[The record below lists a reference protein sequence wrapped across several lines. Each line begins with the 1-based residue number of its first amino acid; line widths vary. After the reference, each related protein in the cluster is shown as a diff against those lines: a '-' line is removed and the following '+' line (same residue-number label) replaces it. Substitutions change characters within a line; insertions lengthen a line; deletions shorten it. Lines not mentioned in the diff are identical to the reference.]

1 MKNNEKIKVI
11 DKIYINGEFIKPN
24 GTESMDIINPSTKE
38 IIGRVILGNEVDT
51 QKAIAAAKEAFK
63 TFSKT
68 TLEERSDMLKRLYD
82 AVISRADELTQ
93 ACVEEY
99 GAAVKAAAGRTQL
112 TANSFLWAKEVM
124 EEFEFT
130 KYIGKAK
137 VVLEPVG
144 VIALITPWN
153 ANNSQIA
160 IKVATAISAG
170 CAVVIKPSEFC
181 AIQTQILAECFHE
194 AGIPSG
200 VINIVNGLGS
210 SVGAELTRNPDVAM
224 ISFTGSTKT
233 AKIIH
238 HGAVDTMKRVIL
250 ELGGKSP
257 NIILDDADFTKAI
270 PRAIMSCFGNN
281 GQMCIA
287 GSRLLV
293 PEYRLSEVKEL
304 IEKAVENTKV
314 GYPWEEDTF
323 IGPMINENHYNNVQR
338 YIKIGIEEGAELV
351 VGGEGH
357 PEGLE
362 NGNFVKPTV
371 FANVTRDMTIAR
383 EEIFGPVLSILTYR
397 TEEEAVEIA
406 NDTVYGLGAYI
417 SSSNIEKANQI
428 ASQIAAGTIYIN
440 DVMLEM
446 KAPFGGFKQ
455 SGIGRECGI
464 YGLQEHLEPKT
475 IIVSKENI
483 KE

>member
-1 MKNNEKIKVI
+1 MENSKKTNLI
-11 DKIYINGEFIKPN
+11 DKIYINGEFVKPK
-24 GTESMDIINPSTKE
+24 GTESMNIINPSTKE

-51 QKAIAAAKEAFK
+51 QNAIAAAKEAFK

-68 TLEERSDMLKRLYD
+68 TIKERSEMLKRLYN
-82 AVISRADELTQ
+82 AVISRADDLTK
-93 ACVEEY
+93 ACIEEY
-99 GAAVKAAAGRTQL
+99 GAAAKAAAGRTQL

-137 VVLEPVG
+137 VVLEPLG

-160 IKVATAISAG
+160 IKLAAAISAG
-170 CAVVIKPSEFC
+170 CTVVIKPSEFC
-181 AIQTQILAECFHE
+181 TIQTQILAECFHE
-194 AGIPSG
+194 AGIPEG

-210 SVGAELTRNPDVAM
+210 SVGAELTRNPDVSM
-224 ISFTGSTKT
+224 ISFTGSGKT
-233 AKIIH
+233 AKVIY

-257 NIILDDADFTKAI
+257 NIILDDADFTRAI
-270 PRAIMSCFGNN
+270 PRAVISCFGNN

-293 PEYRLSEVKEL
+293 PERRLEEVKEL
-304 IEKAVENTKV
+304 IKIAVQNIKV
-314 GYPWEEDTF
+314 GYPWEDDTF

-357 PEGLE
+357 PEGLC

-371 FANVTRDMTIAR
+371 FANVNRDMTIAK
-383 EEIFGPVLSILTYR
+383 EEIFGPVLSILTYK
-397 TEEEAVEIA
+397 TEDEAVEIA
-406 NDTVYGLGAYI
+406 NDTEYGLGAYI

-428 ASQIAAGTIYIN
+428 ASQILAGTVYIN

-455 SGIGRECGI
+455 SGIGREGGI
-464 YGLQEHLEPKT
+464 YGLEAYLEPKT
-475 IIVSKENI
+475 ILVSN
-483 KE
+483 

>member
-1 MKNNEKIKVI
+1 MKNNEKVKVI
-11 DKIYINGEFIKPN
+11 DRIYINGEFLKPN
-24 GTESMDIINPSTKE
+24 GTESMSIINPSTKE
-38 IIGRVILGNEVDT
+38 VIGQVILGNTVDT

-68 TLEERSDMLKRLYD
+68 TVEERGKMLQRLYD
-82 AVISRADELTQ
+82 TVMSRADDLTQ
-93 ACVEEY
+93 ACIEEY
-99 GAAVKAAAGRTQL
+99 GAAAKAAAGRTQL
-112 TANSFLWAKEVM
+112 TANSFLWAKEVL
-124 EEFEFT
+124 EDFEFT
-130 KYIGKAK
+130 KYLGKAK
-137 VVLEPVG
+137 VVLEPLG
-144 VIALITPWN
+144 VIGLITPWN

-160 IKVATAISAG
+160 IKLATAISAG
-170 CAVVIKPSEFC
+170 CTVVIKPSEFS

-194 AGIPSG
+194 AGIPAG

-233 AKIIH
+233 AKIIQ

-257 NIILDDADFTKAI
+257 NIILDDADLTKAI
-270 PRAIMSCFGNN
+270 PRAVMSCFGNN

-293 PEYRLSEVKEL
+293 PEYRLEEVKEL
-304 IEKAVENTKV
+304 IKIAVKDTKV
-314 GYPWEEDTF
+314 GYPWENDTI

-357 PEGLE
+357 PEGLD
-362 NGNFVKPTV
+362 NGYFVKPTV
-371 FANVTRDMTIAR
+371 FAKVTMDMTIAR

-397 TEEEAVEIA
+397 TEEEAIEIA
-406 NDTVYGLGAYI
+406 NDTEYGLGAYI

-428 ASQIAAGTIYIN
+428 ASQIVAGTIYIN

-464 YGLQEHLEPKT
+464 YGLEEHLEPKT
-475 IIVSKENI
+475 ILVSNENM
-483 KE
+483 

>member
-1 MKNNEKIKVI
+1 MEDNRKFKLIN
-11 DKIYINGEFIKPN
+11 KIYINGEFVKPN
-24 GTESMDIINPSTKE
+24 GTEAMNIINPSKKE
-38 IIGRVILGNEVDT
+38 IIGNVILGNEVDARN
-51 QKAIAAAKEAFK
+51 AIAAAKKAFK

-68 TLEERSDMLKRLYD
+68 TIEERSDMLKRIHE
-82 AVISRADELTQ
+82 AVISRADSLTK

-99 GAAVKAAAGRTQL
+99 GAAVKAAVGRTQL
-112 TANSFLWAKEVM
+112 TANSFLWAKEVI
-124 EEFEFT
+124 EDFKFT

-137 VVLEPVG
+137 VVLEPLG

-170 CAVVIKPSEFC
+170 CTVVIKPSEFC
-181 AIQTQILAECFHE
+181 TIQTQILAECFHE
-194 AGIPSG
+194 AGIPAG
-200 VINIVNGLGS
+200 VINIVNGLGG

-238 HGAVDTMKRVIL
+238 HGAVDSMKRVIL

-270 PRAIMSCFGNN
+270 PRAVTSCFGNN

-293 PEYRLSEVKEL
+293 PKHRLEEVKEL
-304 IEKAVENTKV
+304 IKIAVENTKV
-314 GYPWEEDTF
+314 GYPWESDTF

-357 PEGLE
+357 PKGLD
-362 NGNFVKPTV
+362 NGYFVKPTV
-371 FANVTRDMTIAR
+371 FANVTRNMTIAR

-397 TEEEAVEIA
+397 TEEEAIEIA
-406 NDTVYGLGAYI
+406 NDTEYGLGAYI
-417 SSSNIEKANQI
+417 SSSNIEKANKI
-428 ASQIAAGTIYIN
+428 ASQIVAGTVYIN

-464 YGLQEHLEPKT
+464 YGLEEYLEPKT
-475 IIVSKENI
+475 ILISNENI
-483 KE
+483 

>member
-1 MKNNEKIKVI
+1 MEDNKKFKLIN
-11 DKIYINGEFIKPN
+11 KIYINGEFVKPN
-24 GTESMDIINPSTKE
+24 GTEAMNIINPSKKE
-38 IIGRVILGNEVDT
+38 IIGNVILGNEVDARN
-51 QKAIAAAKEAFK
+51 AIAAAKKAFK

-68 TLEERSDMLKRLYD
+68 TIEERSDMLKRIHE
-82 AVISRADELTQ
+82 AVISRADDLTK

-99 GAAVKAAAGRTQL
+99 GAAVKAAVGRTQL
-112 TANSFLWAKEVM
+112 TAKSFLWAKEVI
-124 EEFEFT
+124 EDFKFT

-137 VVLEPVG
+137 VVLEPLG

-170 CAVVIKPSEFC
+170 CTVVIKPSEFC
-181 AIQTQILAECFHE
+181 TIQTQILAECFHE
-194 AGIPSG
+194 AGIPAG
-200 VINIVNGLGS
+200 VINIVNGLGG

-233 AKIIH
+233 AKIIY
-238 HGAVDTMKRVIL
+238 HGAVDSMKRVIL

-270 PRAIMSCFGNN
+270 PRAVTSCFGNN

-293 PEYRLSEVKEL
+293 PKHRLEEVKEL
-304 IEKAVENTKV
+304 IKIAVENTKV
-314 GYPWEEDTF
+314 GYPWESDTF

-357 PEGLE
+357 PKGLD
-362 NGNFVKPTV
+362 NGYFVKPTV
-371 FANVTRDMTIAR
+371 FANVTRNMTIAR

-397 TEEEAVEIA
+397 TEEEAIEIA
-406 NDTVYGLGAYI
+406 NDTEYGLGAYI
-417 SSSNIEKANQI
+417 SSSNIEKANKI
-428 ASQIAAGTIYIN
+428 ASQIVAGTVYIN

-464 YGLQEHLEPKT
+464 YGLEEYLEPKT
-475 IIVSKENI
+475 ILISNENI
-483 KE
+483 